1 MLYTQFAAPL
11 STILTVIRTKS
22 AKSLPRSIILANL
35 LTSGL
40 WTIYGIIKHNKYI
53 YFHACLVQQQNKY
66 IYGPN
71 GTGVV
76 LAIIQVYLYG
86 KYSQFNDHEESKRQ
100 AELRLRRLS
109 NPFQKYSFID
119 DSEDDDYRKIL
130 KV

>member
-1 MLYTQFAAPL
+1 M
-11 STILTVIRTKS
+11 TVIRTKS

-40 WTIYGIIKHNKYI
+40 WTIYGIIKH
-53 YFHACLVQQQNKY
+53 NKY

-130 KV
+130 KLKC